1 MRHSVTKISVMAC
14 GDKGWCARM
23 HHPHAHS
30 PAPTTGY
37 PSPIGGSI
45 RRTHDARQSATRPWL
60 RWPPA
65 RQRTP
70 RPEPRTRTPATYPH
84 HRNKAP
90 TRAGI
95 AKGPTSLRRW
105 DPQCR
110 WISSESDLRQTQR
123 VIHLMILV
131 TRPEPTVRPPSRIAK
146 PRPGSMAMGWI
157 SSTEISVVSPGMT
170 MSVPSGRVMTPVT
183 SVVRK

>member
-1 MRHSVTKISVMAC
+1 MRHLIHRFFRTTKPKNQHPSNTSCPITPTQ
-14 GDKGWCARM
+14 GNPLRGRGCAGLPR
-23 HHPHAHS
+23 A
-30 PAPTTGY
+30 
-37 PSPIGGSI
+37 
-45 RRTHDARQSATRPWL
+45 TH
-60 RWPPA
+60 PPA
-65 RQRTP
+65 SYPYPGLVPVP
-70 RPEPRTRTPATYPH
+70 RH
-84 HRNKAP
+84 HRYEAP

-95 AKGPTSLRRW
+95 AKGPTSSRRW

-123 VIHLMILV
+123 TIHFRILV

>member
-1 MRHSVTKISVMAC
+1 M
-14 GDKGWCARM
+14 CANAPSSRPLPRPPPLATPS
-23 HHPHAHS
+23 PHRRLDSTNTRREAIRYEAVAALAS
-30 PAPTTGY
+30 RAPT
-37 PSPIGGSI
+37 
-45 RRTHDARQSATRPWL
+45 HA
-60 RWPPA
+60 PPGA
-65 RQRTP
+65 S
-70 RPEPRTRTPATYPH
+70 YPH

-131 TRPEPTVRPPSRIAK
+131 TRPEPTVRPPSRMAK
-146 PRPGSMAMGWI
+146 PRPGSIAIGWI
-157 SSTEISVVSPGMT
+157 SWTEISVVSPGMT

>member
-23 HHPHAHS
+23 HHPRAHS
-30 PAPTTGY
+30 PALRHWLPPPPHRRLDSTNTRREA
-37 PSPIGGSI
+37 I
-45 RRTHDARQSATRPWL
+45 RYEAVAALASRAP
-60 RWPPA
+60 
-65 RQRTP
+65 
-70 RPEPRTRTPATYPH
+70 RTPATYPH

-131 TRPEPTVRPPSRIAK
+131 TRPEPTVRPPSRMAK
-146 PRPGSMAMGWI
+146 PRPGSIAMGWI

>member
-1 MRHSVTKISVMAC
+1 MVCANAPSSRPLPRPPPLATHSPSAARFDDHTTR
-14 GDKGWCARM
+14 GNPGRGRGCAGF
-23 HHPHAHS
+23 PHAN
-30 PAPTTGY
+30 
-37 PSPIGGSI
+37 
-45 RRTHDARQSATRPWL
+45 AR
-60 RWPPA
+60 PA
-65 RQRTP
+65 R
-70 RPEPRTRTPATYPH
+70 ASYPH
-84 HRNKAP
+84 HRYEAP
-90 TRAGI
+90 ARADI

>member
-1 MRHSVTKISVMAC
+1 MV
-14 GDKGWCARM
+14 CANAPSSR
-23 HHPHAHS
+23 PLPRPPPLATHS
-30 PAPTTGY
+30 PV
-37 PSPIGGSI
+37 GGSI
-45 RRTHDARQSATRPWL
+45 RRPHDARQSGTRPWL
-60 RWPPA
+60 AGLPHTTHPRLVP
-65 RQRTP
+65 TP
-70 RPEPRTRTPATYPH
+70 RPRTHTPASYPH

>member
-23 HHPHAHS
+23 HHPRAHS
-30 PAPTTGY
+30 PPSTTGY
-37 PSPIGGSI
+37 PLPHRRLDSTNTRREAI
-45 RRTHDARQSATRPWL
+45 RYEAVAALASRAP
-60 RWPPA
+60 
-65 RQRTP
+65 
-70 RPEPRTRTPATYPH
+70 RTPASYPH
-84 HRNKAP
+84 HRSKAP